1 MPSFESIFEVF
12 NMNPLCREI
21 FEDRAIVADFQYL
34 CQKLSYVI
42 TEEGSKTIVFT
53 YCDALFDCF
62 EYIRLNASSVN
73 IPDMTVKVKS
83 TSKKNAGQK
92 TDAYIL
98 SLTGKVLKPCLKGLR
113 MIDRI

>member
-42 TEEGSKTIVFT
+42 TEEGSKTISFT

-62 EYIRLNASSVN
+62 DYIKANASSGN
-73 IPDMTVKVKS
+73 IPNLKVTVKS
-83 TSKKNAGQK
+83 TSKKNAAK
-92 TDAYIL
+92 TTEASYW
-98 SLTGKVLKPCLKGLR
+98 
-113 MIDRI
+113 